1 MADTQAGE
9 RWTVGLHADI
19 SYSYLEITV
28 TQGDFKVG
36 GLSYS
41 DVGAAH
47 DLPLNFGYT
56 VTDGDG
62 DAVSGSFV
70 ATVNSSQTSLT
81 LGSAL
86 EISHV
91 DHLLKPDNTSV

>member
-1 MADTQAGE
+1 MADSQAGD
-9 RWTVGLHADI
+9 RWTVALHADI
-19 SYSYLEITV
+19 SYTYLEIAV

-36 GLSYS
+36 GLTYS
-41 DVGAAH
+41 DVGAAR

-56 VTDGDG
+56 ATDGDG

-70 ATVNSSQTSLT
+70 ATVNTSQTLLA

-86 EISHV
+86 ETSHV
-91 DHLLKPDNTSV
+91 DHLLKPDNTPV